1 MSGITTIQSWANFT
15 CKSLEETL
23 LPAHGSLF
31 KRVAQYALQCFQFL
45 VFAPLAGCC
54 SLLSCVENWISPKLD
69 TSLVSFAKRPPPW
82 LPDAPSPDIPMGAA
96 TAAFHDNGPQVHSN
110 TQFGQLYLKDHP
122 DRFNSDFQFPNM
134 WEHPERFIERLKEI
148 NAQTFRFSVPRDL
161 IEPQEGV
168 FHEAAFQKITSLCE
182 QLNREGI
189 VPIVTLE
196 HFSRPLYQT
205 FETEE
210 GIASFVRYAER
221 MSDRLYQAG
230 VRKIVTFNEV
240 GVEPFQG
247 YIMGEFP
254 PYHRADFEGAARF
267 FTHMM
272 KAHTRVYQAIKASHP
287 DLEVGFSHDPI
298 RFRHFHKY
306 HPIWSPIERL
316 VCRVLT
322 AVNHTMVM
330 DALKTGSVTLKIPF
344 LCNYHVQLTEPIPF
358 DFIGLQYYTDPLV
371 KLSLLGGESTTR
383 VPGEKTTAYLFRQYP
398 QGLASAIDEMS
409 ALGKPIDLTEIG
421 IDTGINK
428 GDDDHERISYFNKIF
443 QVVQKALDEGK
454 QVRSLQLWTLID
466 NFDWHQGWTLPNS
479 CPIRFGLYRFDYR
492 TGEIV
497 PRGIVHWLKNKT
509 AHRA

>member
-1 MSGITTIQSWANFT
+1 MSGTTIQSWTNYT
-15 CKSLEETL
+15 CNSLEASL
-23 LPAHGSLF
+23 LPSHGPLA
-31 KRVAQYALQCFQFL
+31 KRVAVYALQCFQCL
-45 VFAPLAGCC
+45 MVAPLAGFCC
-54 SLLSCVENWISPKLD
+54 LLSGVENWISPKPD
-69 TSLVSFAKRPPPW
+69 TPLVAFAKHPPPW
-82 LPDAPSPDIPMGAA
+82 QPDAPAPDIPIGVS
-96 TAAFHDNGPQVHSN
+96 TAAFHDNGPRVHHN

-122 DRFNSDFQFPNM
+122 ERFEPNFQFPNM
-134 WEHPERFIERLKEI
+134 WEHPEPFIERLKEI
-148 NAQTFRFSVPRDL
+148 NAQTFRFSIPRDL
-161 IEPQEGV
+161 VEPEEGH
-168 FHEAAFQKITSLCE
+168 FDEAAFQKIIHFCGL
-182 QLNREGI
+182 LNYEGI
-189 VPIVTLE
+189 APIVTLE

-210 GIASFVRYAER
+210 GIASFVRYTEKITE
-221 MSDRLYQAG
+221 RLYQAG

-267 FTHMM
+267 FTNMM
-272 KAHTRVYQAIKASHP
+272 KTHTRVYQAIKRNHP
-287 DLEVGFSHDPI
+287 DLQVGFSHDPI

-316 VCRVLT
+316 VCKVLT

-344 LCNYHVQLTEPIPF
+344 LCNYNVQLEERVPF

-371 KLSLLGGESTTR
+371 KLSLFGGESATR
-383 VPGEKTTAYLFRQYP
+383 VPEEKTTAYLFRQYA

-409 ALGKPIDLTEIG
+409 IFGKPIDLTEIG

-428 GDDDHERISYFNKIF
+428 GDDDHERIAYFNKVF
-443 QVVQKALDEGK
+443 QVVQKALDAGK
-454 QVRSLQLWTLID
+454 QVRSLQIWTLID
-466 NFDWHQGWTLPNS
+466 NFDWHQGWTLPDS

-497 PRGIVHWLKNKT
+497 PRGIVHWLKTKMVG
-509 AHRA
+509 RA